1 MRLGLWCGSLVLA
14 GSVAGCLTANPA
26 LTDSSGETE
35 GDDGSTGSDTSGSPT
50 TNPSTTAGPTSS
62 TDPSTT
68 DGTTVDPDTTV
79 GPDTDDPTTDTETT
93 GPAACGTGNVCAPE
107 VPAGWAGPVVWA
119 ETATEDPQPACPEA
133 YAELAFNA
141 FDDLQAPPAECT
153 CECGEPSGVNCANL
167 TLEFHDG
174 SSSCAGSAD
183 DEYSIGA
190 LGACSAGPNIVQ
202 SNRYFEVEDPGVTGG
217 SCTPMDSVQVP
228 AAGFSQTSTVCGG
241 VVAADG
247 TCEVGEACLPV
258 PPDGFESRIC
268 VWQEGDQECPAGGYA
283 DRFVRHAEFAD
294 SRNCT
299 TCSCGTPTGSCEG
312 NVVLW
317 PSSNCSGMFIA
328 GTVPIGG
335 TCVQAADSVDSAEA
349 GTLTVQD
356 AACAPM
362 GGVPTGEAEP
372 DEPFT
377 LCCMG
382 V

>member
-1 MRLGLWCGSLVLA
+1 LVLA

-153 CECGEPSGVNCANL
+153 CECGEPSGVNCAAIS
-167 TLEFHDG
+167 LELHG
-174 SSSCAGSAD
+174 SDSSC
-183 DEYSIGA
+183 IGA
-190 LGACSAGPNIVQ
+190 PDDTFTISASGACNNGPA
-202 SNRYFEVEDPGVTGG
+202 SSGGRYWEVADPGISGG
-217 SCTPMDSVQVP
+217 ECSVMDSVRVP
-228 AAGFSQTSTVCGG
+228 AAGFGETSTVCTGASVDGG
-241 VVAADG
+241 ECAGSD
-247 TCEVGEACLPV
+247 TCVPV
-258 PPDGFESRIC
+258 PPKGFEPRLCI
-268 VWQEGDQECPAGGYA
+268 WQQGDVECPAGGYE
-283 DRFVRHAEFAD
+283 DRFVRHAEFSD
-294 SRNCT
+294 DRNCT
-299 TCSCGTPTGSCEG
+299 TCTCGDPEG
-312 NVVLW
+312 D
-317 PSSNCSGMFIA
+317 CA
-328 GTVPIGG
+328 GTVRLWTSGSCSPTSAGNISIGAG
-335 TCVQAADSVDSAEA
+335 CTVSVGSTQGASAVN
-349 GTLTVQD
+349 LTVED
-356 AACAPM
+356 ASCAPS
-362 GGVPTGEAEP
+362 GGVPSGEAEP
-372 DEPFT
+372 DDPYT
-377 LCCMG
+377 LCCMS